1 MEKKTVIYDS
11 NFRDFFM
18 NSPIGRM
25 AVAVEPDDTYVYL
38 AVNNSAAEYFD
49 IAPADM
55 IGKSPSAIFE
65 DNVSEQIEQSF
76 RTCIKTRKMLTIN
89 MMPNKGVGKV
99 RVHAFILNPIFN
111 TDDEIYM
118 IDIMARPDTID
129 SLQLQRERDDALA
142 LMTSLLDASGL
153 GIVITDHHGRIVRIN
168 DTFLKSYG
176 WERND
181 LLGEEFSVL
190 VPPEDRASCKQMH
203 VEFINH
209 EKHASEE
216 LQFIKKNGSVADVV
230 VTMALMELSQKRR
243 FIVATIGDITERKR
257 LVRKLRR
264 AKEEADIANKAK
276 SAFLANMSHE
286 LRTPLNAIIGFSE
299 LIKNE
304 IFGPLSNAKYKEYM
318 KDIHFSSRHLL
329 EIINDVLDMSKIE
342 AGKVELVESEVVMD
356 DLFESVNR
364 IMGDRATAQNI
375 KLNFVVDDDMPNLK
389 ADQRLLRQVLINLV
403 SNSIKF
409 SSGGDTINIK
419 AFILADGRARLAV
432 EDEGCG
438 IPYDKLSVV
447 QEPFGQVN
455 DPRYYTGQGTGLGL
469 PLAKAMVDMHKGAL
483 VLESEE
489 DRGTNVYIDLPKDRL
504 IDYNKKR

>member
-1 MEKKTVIYDS
+1 MSNKTAIYDS

-18 NSPIGRM
+18 KSPIGRI
-25 AVAVEPDDTYVYL
+25 AVSVEPDGKFTY
-38 AVNNSAAEYFD
+38 AAINSSAAEYFD
-49 IAPADM
+49 MSSEDM
-55 IGKSPSAIFE
+55 EGKSPCEIFE
-65 DNVSEQIEQSF
+65 PEVAEQIKQSF
-76 RTCIKTRKMLTIN
+76 RTCIKTRKMLTVN
-89 MMPNKGVGKV
+89 MLPKYEGKV
-99 RVHAFILNPIFN
+99 RVHAFILNPVFN
-111 TDDEIYM
+111 EDGEVFM

-168 DTFLKSYG
+168 DTFLGTYG

-181 LLGEEFSVL
+181 LLGEEFSIL
-190 VPPEDRASCKQMH
+190 VPPEDRTQCKKMH
-203 VEFINH
+203 VDFINH
-209 EKHASEE
+209 EKHGSEE
-216 LQFIKKNGSVADVV
+216 LQFIKKDGSVAEVV

-243 FIVATIGDITERKR
+243 FIVATVGDITERKR
-257 LVRKLRR
+257 LVRSLRR
-264 AKEEADIANKAK
+264 AKEDADIANKAK

-304 IFGPLSNAKYKEYM
+304 IFGPLNNAKYKEYM

-342 AGKVELVESEVVMD
+342 AGKVELVESEVVMQ
-356 DLFESVNR
+356 DLFESVKR
-364 IMGDRATAQNI
+364 IMGDRAYAQKV
-375 KLNFVVDDDMPNLK
+375 KLNFVVEEDMPHLK

-409 SSGGDTINIK
+409 SSEGDTIHIK
-419 AFILADGRARLAV
+419 SYILGDGRARLAV

-469 PLAKAMVDMHKGAL
+469 PLAKAMVDMHKGNL

-489 DRGTNVYIDLPKDRL
+489 DKGTNVYIDLPEDRL
-504 IDYNKKR
+504 IKYDKKVN